1 MKALIIY
8 DDFAGA
14 VRASAALQHA
24 TLIANVNADWDLR
37 PWRTDV
43 LRVPSAADEALKEA
57 ADADLIV
64 FAGSG
69 AYSLPAWLKE
79 WLKRWVMRRQFEDV
93 ALAMIRGAGTLAVP
107 AVAQLRRFAARHGLS
122 FILGKE
128 AGPKNQPL
136 SIPRALRVSN
146 PEGLRCLFQS
156 TTCPSVKWTIL

>member
-14 VRASAALQHA
+14 VRASAALHHA

>member
-14 VRASAALQHA
+14 ARAGAALQRA
-24 TLIANVNADWDLR
+24 TWSANVNADWDIR

-43 LRVPSAADEALKEA
+43 LRVASAADEALKEA

-136 SIPRALRVSN
+136 SIPRALRVCN

-156 TTCPSVKWTIL
+156 TACPSVKWTIL

>member
-1 MKALIIY
+1 
-8 DDFAGA
+8 
-14 VRASAALQHA
+14 
-24 TLIANVNADWDLR
+24 
-37 PWRTDV
+37 
-43 LRVPSAADEALKEA
+43 LKEA

-136 SIPRALRVSN
+136 SIPRALRVCN

-156 TTCPSVKWTIL
+156 TACPSVKWTIL

>member
-14 VRASAALQHA
+14 VRASAALHHA

-64 FAGSG
+64 FAGSR

-107 AVAQLRRFAARHGLS
+107 AVAQLRRFHGLS

-136 SIPRALRVSN
+136 SFPRALRVCN

-156 TTCPSVKWTIL
+156 TAYPSVKWTIL